1 MKVRARDPK
10 EKLHAFVV
18 TNEGLGAPS
27 ENLKKVLDANL
38 ASVTVGRITI
48 ERITGKKSKEI
59 EL

>member
-48 ERITGKKSKEI
+48 ERITGK
-59 EL
+59 